1 MGVGIGGVNPLPAGT
16 GGTLWYYSP
25 QSGVRNF
32 PKKMTFLRLNDLVN
46 FHNFIFPKK
55 LTFPRLSI
63 FLRFLSNF
71 IPKKMMFSYA
81 HPFLLQKGKS
91 KKFFPENFQIL
102 FTLLKNNFQFYFFC
116 FINESPKKFFQKIFK
131 NSQTPYRNER
141 SKNYRKKLKIIFL
154 LIFILCNVTQNYHN
168 RKSV

>member
-32 PKKMTFLRLNDLVN
+32 PKKLTFLRLNDLVYFHNFIFPKKLTFPRLNDLVN
-46 FHNFIFPKK
+46 FHNFIPKK

-71 IPKKMMFSYA
+71 IPKKIDV
-81 HPFLLQKGKS
+81 FLYPPLLTS
-91 KKFFPENFQIL
+91 KRQVEKIFPENFQIL
-102 FTLLKNNFQFYFFC
+102 FTLLKTIFNFAFFV
-116 FINESPKKFFQKIFK
+116 
-131 NSQTPYRNER
+131 
-141 SKNYRKKLKIIFL
+141 L
-154 LIFILCNVTQNYHN
+154 
-168 RKSV
+168 

>member
-1 MGVGIGGVNPLPAGT
+1 MADILGCIGGDRGRERPPHPSLWGFVISQPTIVCLKFSQKNDFFSDPPL
-16 GGTLWYYSP
+16 SFSKRRC
-25 QSGVRNF
+25 Q
-32 PKKMTFLRLNDLVN
+32 K
-46 FHNFIFPKK
+46 IFPE
-55 LTFPRLSI
+55 I
-63 FLRFLSNF
+63 
-71 IPKKMMFSYA
+71 
-81 HPFLLQKGKS
+81 
-91 KKFFPENFQIL
+91 FQIL

>member
-1 MGVGIGGVNPLPAGT
+1 
-16 GGTLWYYSP
+16 
-25 QSGVRNF
+25 
-32 PKKMTFLRLNDLVN
+32 MTFL
-46 FHNFIFPKK
+46 
-55 LTFPRLSI
+55 RLSI

-71 IPKKMMFSYA
+71 IPKKIDI
-81 HPFLLQKGKS
+81 FLYPPLLIPKRQAEKI
-91 KKFFPENFQIL
+91 FPENFQIL

-131 NSQTPYRNER
+131 NSQAPYRNER